1 MREYSLDFYSTLVA
15 MVAVLL
21 LGRFLLARIKF
32 LRDFDLPEPV
42 VGGVFVCIA
51 IFIGYKYFS
60 VHIAF
65 DESLKDPLMLAFF
78 SSIGL
83 SADFSSLKK
92 GGRLLVLFLV
102 IVTGLLFLQN
112 IVGVGLA
119 LAMGVD
125 PLVGLLGG
133 SITMSGGHGTGSAW
147 ADMFAKSPYELS
159 NAREA
164 ALAAATFGLVM
175 GGLIGGPVARFL
187 IRRHKLQTPHSSHSI
202 DTNEQSTLAS
212 NFEAPQKERLI
223 TTASFLESLAL
234 IATCLLVGNFITQI
248 STPTLRD
255 QLGINIP
262 TFVWCLF
269 CGIILRNTL
278 AALKIHHVF
287 DREVSVLGN
296 VSLAL
301 FLALSF
307 LIIKIWQLAD
317 IALPLIVI
325 LVVQTLMMIA
335 YAIFITF
342 RFLGKDYD
350 ASVFAAG
357 HCGFGL
363 GAMPTAVVNMQAVTN
378 HYGTSHAA
386 FMIVPLVGAFFIDII
401 NLLVIQGFLLLRI
414 FPQPDPQASLES
426 ALESTHT
433 LSPTLDSSVQA
444 LSSLAHA
451 IVSVC

>member
-1 MREYSLDFYSTLVA
+1 
-15 MVAVLL
+15 
-21 LGRFLLARIKF
+21 
-32 LRDFDLPEPV
+32 
-42 VGGVFVCIA
+42 
-51 IFIGYKYFS
+51 
-60 VHIAF
+60 
-65 DESLKDPLMLAFF
+65 
-78 SSIGL
+78 
-83 SADFSSLKK
+83 
-92 GGRLLVLFLV
+92 
-102 IVTGLLFLQN
+102 
-112 IVGVGLA
+112 
-119 LAMGVD
+119 
-125 PLVGLLGG
+125 
-133 SITMSGGHGTGSAW
+133 MSGGHGTGGAW
-147 ADMFAKSPYELS
+147 ADVFAQSPYGLS

-187 IRRHKLQTPHSSHSI
+187 IRRHNLRTPNQHSKVSTTI
-202 DTNEQSTLAS
+202 NDEQNTLAS

-234 IATCLLVGNFITQI
+234 IAICLLVGNFMTQV
-248 STPTLRD
+248 SAPTLRD

-269 CGIILRNTL
+269 CGIILRNGL
-278 AALKIHHVF
+278 AALKIHRVF

-325 LVVQTLMMIA
+325 LVVQTLMMVA

-378 HYGTSHAA
+378 HYGASHAA
-386 FMIVPLVGAFFIDII
+386 FMIVPLVGAFFIDIV

-414 FPQPDPQASLES
+414 FPQGSVESGSEQAS
-426 ALESTHT
+426 T
-433 LSPTLDSSVQA
+433 LLDSSVQV
-444 LSSLAHA
+444 LSSLAHTLM
-451 IVSVC
+451 SLC

>member
-21 LGRFLLARIKF
+21 LGRFLLTRIKF

-42 VGGVFVCIA
+42 VGGVFICIV
-51 IFIGYKYFS
+51 IFIAYRYFS
-60 VHIAF
+60 VHITF

-92 GGRLLVLFLV
+92 GGRLLLLFLV
-102 IVTGLLFLQN
+102 IVVGLLFLQN

-125 PLVGLLGG
+125 PLVGMLGG
-133 SITMSGGHGTGSAW
+133 SITMSGGHGTGGAW
-147 ADMFAKSPYELS
+147 ADVFAQSPYGLS

-187 IRRHKLQTPHSSHSI
+187 IRRHNLRTPNQHSKVSTTI
-202 DTNEQSTLAS
+202 NDEQNTLAS

-234 IATCLLVGNFITQI
+234 IAICLLVGNFMTQV
-248 STPTLRD
+248 SAPTLRD

-269 CGIILRNTL
+269 CGIILRNGL
-278 AALKIHHVF
+278 AALKIHRVF

-325 LVVQTLMMIA
+325 LVVQTLMMVA

-378 HYGTSHAA
+378 HYGASHAA
-386 FMIVPLVGAFFIDII
+386 FMIVPLVGAFFIDIV

-414 FPQPDPQASLES
+414 FPQGSVESGSEQAS
-426 ALESTHT
+426 T
-433 LSPTLDSSVQA
+433 LLDSSVQV
-444 LSSLAHA
+444 LSSLAHTLM
-451 IVSVC
+451 SLC

>member
-60 VHIAF
+60 VHITF
-65 DESLKDPLMLAFF
+65 DEALKDPLMLAFF

-102 IVTGLLFLQN
+102 IVVGLLFLQN

-119 LAMGVD
+119 LAMGID
-125 PLVGLLGG
+125 PLVGMLGG

-147 ADMFAKSPYELS
+147 ADVFSNKQYGLS

-187 IRRHKLQTPHSSHSI
+187 IRRYKLQTPNQGKALTPS
-202 DTNEQSTLAS
+202 DTSEQSTLAS

-234 IATCLLVGNFITQI
+234 IAICLLVGNFMTQV
-248 STPTLRD
+248 SAPTLRD
-255 QLGINIP
+255 QLGINVP

-269 CGIILRNTL
+269 CGIILRNAL

-363 GAMPTAVVNMQAVTN
+363 GATPTAMVNMQAVTN
-378 HYGTSHAA
+378 HYGASHAA
-386 FMIVPLVGAFFIDII
+386 FMIVPLVGAFFIDIV

-414 FPQPDPQASLES
+414 FPQSSVESSSEQAS
-426 ALESTHT
+426 T
-433 LSPTLDSSVQA
+433 LLDSSVQV
-444 LSSLAHA
+444 LSSLAHTLM
-451 IVSVC
+451 SLC

>member
-1 MREYSLDFYSTLVA
+1 
-15 MVAVLL
+15 
-21 LGRFLLARIKF
+21 
-32 LRDFDLPEPV
+32 
-42 VGGVFVCIA
+42 
-51 IFIGYKYFS
+51 
-60 VHIAF
+60 
-65 DESLKDPLMLAFF
+65 
-78 SSIGL
+78 
-83 SADFSSLKK
+83 
-92 GGRLLVLFLV
+92 
-102 IVTGLLFLQN
+102 
-112 IVGVGLA
+112 
-119 LAMGVD
+119 
-125 PLVGLLGG
+125 
-133 SITMSGGHGTGSAW
+133 MSGGHGTGGAW
-147 ADMFAKSPYELS
+147 ADVFAKSPYGLS

-187 IRRHKLQTPHSSHSI
+187 IRRHNLRTPNQHSKVSTTI
-202 DTNEQSTLAS
+202 NDEQNTLAS

-234 IATCLLVGNFITQI
+234 IAICLLVGNFMTQV
-248 STPTLRD
+248 SAPTLRD
-255 QLGINIP
+255 QLGINVP

-269 CGIILRNTL
+269 CGIILRNGL
-278 AALKIHHVF
+278 AALKIHRVF

-363 GAMPTAVVNMQAVTN
+363 GATPTAMVNMQAVTN
-378 HYGTSHAA
+378 HYGASHAA
-386 FMIVPLVGAFFIDII
+386 FMIVPLVGAFFIDIV

-414 FPQPDPQASLES
+414 FPQGSVESSSEQAS
-426 ALESTHT
+426 T
-433 LSPTLDSSVQA
+433 LLDSSVQV
-444 LSSLAHA
+444 LSSLAHTLTNL
-451 IVSVC
+451 C

>member
-42 VGGVFVCIA
+42 VGGVFICIV
-51 IFIGYKYFS
+51 IFIAYRYFS
-60 VHIAF
+60 VHITF
-65 DESLKDPLMLAFF
+65 DEALKDPLMLAFF

-102 IVTGLLFLQN
+102 IVVGLLFLQN

-125 PLVGLLGG
+125 PLVGMLGG
-133 SITMSGGHGTGSAW
+133 SITMSGGHGTGGAW
-147 ADMFAKSPYELS
+147 ADVFAKSPYGLS

-187 IRRHKLQTPHSSHSI
+187 IRRHKLQTPNQGKALTPS
-202 DTNEQSTLAS
+202 DTSEQSTLAS

-234 IATCLLVGNFITQI
+234 IAICLLVGNFMTQV
-248 STPTLRD
+248 SAPTLRD
-255 QLGINIP
+255 QLGINVP

-269 CGIILRNTL
+269 CGIILRNGL

-363 GAMPTAVVNMQAVTN
+363 GATPTAMVNMQAVTN
-378 HYGTSHAA
+378 HYGPSHAA
-386 FMIVPLVGAFFIDII
+386 FMIVPLVGAFFIDIV

-414 FPQPDPQASLES
+414 FPQGSVESSSEQAS
-426 ALESTHT
+426 T
-433 LSPTLDSSVQA
+433 LLDSSVQV
-444 LSSLAHA
+444 LSSLAHTLM
-451 IVSVC
+451 SLC

>member
-21 LGRFLLARIKF
+21 LGRFLLTRIKF

-60 VHIAF
+60 VHITF
-65 DESLKDPLMLAFF
+65 DEALKDPLMLAFF

-102 IVTGLLFLQN
+102 IVVGLLFLQN

-119 LAMGVD
+119 LAMGID
-125 PLVGLLGG
+125 PLVGMLGG

-147 ADMFAKSPYELS
+147 ADVFAQSPYGLS

-187 IRRHKLQTPHSSHSI
+187 IRRHKLQTPNQHSKVSTTI
-202 DTNEQSTLAS
+202 NDEQNTLAS

-234 IATCLLVGNFITQI
+234 IAICLLVGNFMTQV
-248 STPTLRD
+248 SAPTLRD
-255 QLGINIP
+255 QLGINVP

-269 CGIILRNTL
+269 CGIILRNGL
-278 AALKIHHVF
+278 AALKIHRVF

-363 GAMPTAVVNMQAVTN
+363 GATPTAMVNMQAVTN
-378 HYGTSHAA
+378 HYGASHAA
-386 FMIVPLVGAFFIDII
+386 FMIVPLVGAFFIDIV

-414 FPQPDPQASLES
+414 FPQGSVESSSEQAS
-426 ALESTHT
+426 T
-433 LSPTLDSSVQA
+433 LLDSSVQV
-444 LSSLAHA
+444 LSSLAHTLT
-451 IVSVC
+451 SLC

>member
-60 VHIAF
+60 VHITF
-65 DESLKDPLMLAFF
+65 DEALKDPLMLAFF

-102 IVTGLLFLQN
+102 IVVGLLFLQN

-119 LAMGVD
+119 LAMGID
-125 PLVGLLGG
+125 PLVGMLGG

-147 ADMFAKSPYELS
+147 ADVFAQSPYGLS

-187 IRRHKLQTPHSSHSI
+187 IRRHNLRTPNQHSKVSTTI
-202 DTNEQSTLAS
+202 NDEQNTLAS

-234 IATCLLVGNFITQI
+234 IAICLLVGNFMTQV
-248 STPTLRD
+248 SAPTLRD
-255 QLGINIP
+255 QLGINVP

-269 CGIILRNTL
+269 CGIILRNGL
-278 AALKIHHVF
+278 AALKIHRVF

-363 GAMPTAVVNMQAVTN
+363 GATPTAMVNMQAVTN
-378 HYGTSHAA
+378 HYGASHAA
-386 FMIVPLVGAFFIDII
+386 FMIVPLVGAFFIDIV

-414 FPQPDPQASLES
+414 FPQGSVESSSEQAS
-426 ALESTHT
+426 T
-433 LSPTLDSSVQA
+433 LLDSSVQV
-444 LSSLAHA
+444 LSSLAHTLT
-451 IVSVC
+451 SLC